1 MMTER
6 GFEKMNNRGLSLVE
20 LIVAVSM
27 ASIVAATISALIVF
41 AIRMYKNEGTNTE
54 MQYELQTNINMMM
67 DEIMSSS
74 ALVVEQ
80 NSGID
85 IAHVNTKT
93 DIQLPYTKYAL
104 FGNPNAKITPIGG
117 GTEFV
122 GFKGAIFVSSA
133 PDSEGR
139 FKVYMNRIAE
149 AITPGTTIQSFAAAK
164 AAATTGT
171 QYLLGENLTQF
182 VIEPDPENRSLDAVT
197 DPSNPVY
204 KNPIE
209 VKVELRFSGKGWGT
223 KEYNKHVDDVTYMRN
238 KVTTSI
244 YVKGA
249 SDSVFTEYKLK
260 KKED

>member
-1 MMTER
+1 MTEQ
-6 GFEKMNNRGLSLVE
+6 GIGKLNNKGLSLVE
-20 LIVAVSM
+20 LIVAFSM
-27 ASIVAATISALIVF
+27 AAIVAASISALIIF
-41 AIRMYKNEGTNTE
+41 AIRMYKNEGANTE
-54 MQYELQTNINMMM
+54 LQYELQTNINMMM

-93 DIQLPYTKYAL
+93 DVQSPYTKYAL
-104 FGNPNAKITPIGG
+104 FGNPTAKITPPGG
-117 GTEFV
+117 GAEFV

-133 PDSEGR
+133 PDSEGK

-149 AITPGTTIQSFAAAK
+149 AITPGTSLKDFAAAK

-171 QYLLGENLTQF
+171 EYLLGENLTQF
-182 VIEPDPENRSLDAVT
+182 VIEPDPEHRCLDAVT
-197 DPSNPVY
+197 DPANPVY

-209 VKVELRFSGKGWGT
+209 VKVELRFNGKGWGT

-249 SDSVFTEYKLK
+249 SDSAFTEYKLK